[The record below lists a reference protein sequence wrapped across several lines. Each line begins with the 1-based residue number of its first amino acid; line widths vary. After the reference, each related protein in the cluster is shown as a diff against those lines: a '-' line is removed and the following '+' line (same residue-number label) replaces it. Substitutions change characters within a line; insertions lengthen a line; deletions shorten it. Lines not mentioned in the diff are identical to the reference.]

1 MTEDPDWHVVMIGVT
16 MVGDKRSA
24 SAFTRELLAERLAGC
39 AVLGTAAPSVCF
51 DSSLVSLLVVKS
63 RAGIFE
69 CTVTSTT
76 EVQ

>member
-1 MTEDPDWHVVMIGVT
+1 
-16 MVGDKRSA
+16 MVGDS
-24 SAFTRELLAERLAGC
+24 SFDAFAHNELLAERLAGC